1 MERNT
6 EHNFVENEDNIRN
19 TDHNIKNDEH
29 NTIAYD
35 NNLNPHSPT
44 NIIVKKKIS
53 QHIDK
58 IEKKFQ
64 DENINKDNNN
74 NQNNNR
80 DNIVNK
86 KDKDEEL
93 YRLMKLQNQV
103 TSIESERLE
112 INKVNVE
119 PIHSYTYN
127 NKLNINTNNNS
138 ANTLNKGQIS
148 NSQEINNTNYISVN
162 VNLDLNEEASNQK
175 RYVIDQNIKGLELKE
190 SPKKLQKKDKDQ
202 ESNSKDKSPS
212 KPNKIRIED
221 MN

>member
-1 MERNT
+1 MSIFQKIIIGIFT
-6 EHNFVENEDNIRN
+6 IIGLVSIYSLI
-19 TDHNIKNDEH
+19 TLVNIKEQELD
-29 NTIAYD
+29 
-35 NNLNPHSPT
+35 LQ
-44 NIIVKKKIS
+44 KK
-53 QHIDK
+53 QAAVTEEEHIDK
-58 IEKKFQ
+58 LFSIY
-64 DENINKDNNN
+64 
-74 NQNNNR
+74 QNN
-80 DNIVNK
+80 IATCAAQAQKNK